1 MTEDELERFSAGL
14 LAEIVA
20 AQSLPGLMEPADI
33 AGLYLFLASDAAGN
47 MTGQTVNIDRG
58 EVMS

>member
-1 MTEDELERFSAGL
+1 MPENQLLE
-14 LAEIVA
+14 EIVA
-20 AQSLPGLMEPADI
+20 GQSLPGLMNPADI
-33 AGLYLFLASDAAGN
+33 AGLYLFLASDAAAN